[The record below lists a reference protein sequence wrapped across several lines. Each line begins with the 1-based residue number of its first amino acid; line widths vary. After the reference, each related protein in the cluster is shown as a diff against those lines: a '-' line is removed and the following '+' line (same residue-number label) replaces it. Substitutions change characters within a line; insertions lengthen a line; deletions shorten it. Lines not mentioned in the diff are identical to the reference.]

1 LAEPAYDRASE
12 VERSAMPAA
21 AETPTHPSLDAV
33 LAALPGGARGERAD
47 FARLLLAGLDD
58 EAEPGPEPRE
68 IGRIVEAAYT
78 FLLERPAGSPKL
90 EQRHVDQSRGVDKP
104 ARRLT
109 IVEILN
115 DDMPF
120 LVSSVMG
127 EVQARGLR
135 PLLALHPILAV
146 VRSPSGRLERVTAAR
161 DSDGEARRESLIVLV
176 LDALDPDTSEALV
189 AALGG
194 VLAEVRAT
202 VGDFAAMLA
211 RLDAAID
218 ALAAAPASVPR
229 DILAETIDFCRWL
242 RGGQFTFLGMREY
255 RLEGGAED
263 GELAVV
269 AGSGLGILTDPS
281 VHVLRRGNELVAM
294 TPEIRRFYFAPQPI
308 IITKSNVVSRVHRR
322 AHMDYIGIKTY
333 RADGTL
339 GGELRIVGLF
349 TAKAYTAPP
358 QQIPFLRLKVAR
370 VLAGS
375 GVRPGSHAH
384 RVLQHILDT
393 FPRDEL
399 IQIGVRQ
406 LTGWVPALL
415 DLELRPRLRVFARV
429 DRFDRFVSVLVFLP
443 RDGYTTATRETIG
456 RILAEAYHGRVS
468 AYQPF
473 FTAGPLVRVHFIIG
487 RYEGTTPQIATR
499 DLERRIREATRTWE
513 DRLVEAIASRE
524 GAPSPLAARYARA
537 FPAGYAESFP
547 PERALEDIDRIERLG
562 PDRPQAIDFY
572 ADHDDAG
579 RTRAAIYRFDAP
591 IPLSER
597 VPVLE
602 NLGFRV
608 IDERTYRVSPLLGG
622 HNREVCL
629 HDMMLESADGAPIDL
644 APNEARLEE
653 AFVAVFRGLA
663 ENDGFNRLVLKA
675 GADWREAAM
684 VRALAGYMRQIRSPF
699 GSRYVADTLDAH
711 PSIARDLVELF
722 RVRFDPSRT
731 GDANARSADEATVRA
746 RIEAGLAGVAS
757 LDEDRILRQLAS
769 LVGAAQRTNFYQ
781 PRGDGRLPEVIAI
794 KFASRM
800 IDGVPEPRPYREIWV
815 SSPRVDGIHLRFAPI
830 ARGGLRW
837 SDRPQDVRTE
847 VLGLARAQQV
857 KNTVIV
863 PQGAKGGFVPK
874 QLPRAGSREEVLK
887 EGVAAY
893 RTFVSA
899 LLDITDNLAGAR
911 IDPPRSVVRHD
922 GDDPYLVVAADKG
935 TATFSDIANEI
946 SAAHHF
952 WLGDAFASGGSAGYD
967 HKRMGI
973 TARGAWECVKRHFR
987 ELGHDVDTMPFRVM
1001 GVGDMSGDV
1010 FGNGMLLSRQIR
1022 LVAAFDH
1029 RDIFLDPDPDPAT
1042 SFAERQRL
1050 FALTRSSWQDY
1061 DQTKLSAGGGVFPRS
1076 AKAIA
1081 LSPEVRTLLGVTA
1094 ETLTPNEV
1102 MRAILMTKVDLAW
1115 FGGIGTYVRASSET
1129 DEQVGDRTNDGI
1141 RVTAAEFGARIV
1153 GEGANLALTQRARIE
1168 LARRGGRVDTDF
1180 IANSAG
1186 VNSSDQEVNIKI
1198 AIRPA
1203 EERGELDPSRRVA
1216 LLASMTDD
1224 VAASCLANN
1233 HQQSLALSLAERRGA
1248 AGLEDLEV
1256 LLHALESRR
1265 LVDRRLE
1272 ALPRDAEIAER
1283 AAAGGGL
1290 TRPEL
1295 AVLLSYAKIAATSD
1309 VLESDLPDQ
1318 PALEPLLAAYFPP
1331 TIRERYRADI
1341 AAHKLRREIVTTS
1354 LVNTIVNRGGPA
1366 FIATLAESTGR
1377 PAAAIVRAAFAADQ
1391 VLALS
1396 ELWTTIDGLDGK
1408 VDAGAQLALY
1418 GELARLLANA
1428 TAWFAGQAETEKD
1441 LGATIGRH
1449 RRVRD
1454 EIAAAWPGLAS
1465 PPRADELQR
1474 TTAHWTGAGVPGELA
1489 RRVALAGALADSPD
1503 ITLVAERS
1511 GLGAADAARGFN
1523 SVTDALGVGPLIAR
1537 GQALAASDRYERMAI
1552 GRALEAIGRAQ
1563 RELALEALSSGGGD
1577 AGGWLAGH
1585 REPIAEASRIV
1596 AEILASGEMSAARLT
1611 VAAAEIG
1618 RLAGSR

>member
-1 LAEPAYDRASE
+1 MAADTQAAEPPPQAS
-12 VERSAMPAA
+12 
-21 AETPTHPSLDAV
+21 LGAV
-33 LAALPGGARGERAD
+33 LAELPGGPGGELAD

-58 EAEPGPEPRE
+58 DGELVLAPAE
-68 IGRIVEAAYT
+68 ITRIVEAAYA
-78 FLLERPAGSPKL
+78 FLCERPAAGPRLTLRHADGSHSK
-90 EQRHVDQSRGVDKP
+90 DKP
-104 ARRLT
+104 VRRLT

-127 EVQARGLR
+127 EVQARGLQ

-146 VRSPSGRLERVTAAR
+146 ARTASGRAEHVSAAGDTAR
-161 DSDGEARRESLIVLV
+161 EARRESLIVLV
-176 LDALDPDTSEALV
+176 LDALDKDASEALV

-194 VLAEVRAT
+194 VLAEVRAA

-218 ALAAAPASVPR
+218 ALQAAPASVPR

-255 RLEGGAED
+255 RLEGGAEN

-269 AGSGLGILTDPS
+269 AGSGLGILTDPN

-333 RADGTL
+333 RPDGTL
-339 GGELRIVGLF
+339 GGELRFVGLF

-358 QQIPFLRLKVAR
+358 QQIPFLRLKVVR

-375 GVRPGSHAH
+375 GVQPGSHAH
-384 RVLQHILDT
+384 RVLQNILDT

-415 DLELRPRLRVFARV
+415 DLELRPRLKVFSRI

-487 RYEGTTPQIATR
+487 RYEGTTPEIQTR

-513 DRLVEAIASRE
+513 DRLAAAIASRE
-524 GAPSPLAARYARA
+524 GDTSPLVARHARA
-537 FPAGYAESFP
+537 FPAGYAETFS

-572 ADHDDAG
+572 AERDGAG
-579 RTRAAIYRFDAP
+579 RARAAIYRFDAP

-597 VPVLE
+597 VPILE

-608 IDERTYRVSPLLGG
+608 IDERTYRLSPLLGG
-622 HNREVCL
+622 RQREVCL
-629 HDMMLESADGAPIDL
+629 HDMVLESADGTAIDL

-653 AFVAVFRGLA
+653 AFIAVFRGLA

-675 GADWREAAM
+675 GTDWREAAM
-684 VRALAGYMRQIRSPF
+684 MRALAGYMRQIRSPF

-711 PSIARDLVELF
+711 PAIARDLVELF

-731 GDANARSADEATVRA
+731 GDANARSAAEAAVRA

-757 LDEDRILRQLAS
+757 LDEDRILRQLAN
-769 LVGAAQRTNFYQ
+769 LVMAAQRTNYYQ
-781 PRGDGRLPEVIAI
+781 PRGDGAPPEVIAI
-794 KFASRM
+794 KLASREV
-800 IDGVPEPRPYREIWV
+800 DGAPEPRPFREIWV

-874 QLPRAGSREEVLK
+874 LLPRSGSREEVMK

-899 LLDITDNLAGAR
+899 LLDITDNLTGGS
-911 IDPPRSVVRHD
+911 IDSPRSVVRHD

-946 SAAHHF
+946 SAAHRF

-967 HKRMGI
+967 HKKMGI

-987 ELGHDVDTMPFRVM
+987 EQGHDVDTMPFRVI

-1010 FGNGMLLSRQIR
+1010 FGNGMLLSRQIK

-1050 FALTRSSWQDY
+1050 FALARSSWQDY
-1061 DQTKLSAGGGVFPRS
+1061 DRTKLSAGGGVFPRS
-1076 AKAIA
+1076 AKAIT
-1081 LSPEVRTLLGVTA
+1081 LSPEVRTLLGITA
-1094 ETLTPNEV
+1094 ETLTPSELA
-1102 MRAILMTKVDLAW
+1102 RAILMAKVDLAW
-1115 FGGIGTYVRASSET
+1115 FGGIGTYVRASAET
-1129 DEQVGDRTNDGI
+1129 DEQVGDRANDGL

-1198 AIRPA
+1198 ALRPA
-1203 EERGELDPSRRVA
+1203 EERGDIGPAARVA

-1248 AGLEDLEV
+1248 AGLDDLKV
-1256 LLHALESRR
+1256 LMHALEVRR
-1265 LVDRRLE
+1265 LIDRRLE
-1272 ALPRDAEIAER
+1272 ALPRDAELAER
-1283 AAAGGGL
+1283 AAAGSGL

-1295 AVLLSYAKIAATSD
+1295 AVLLSYAKIALTTD
-1309 VLESDLPDQ
+1309 VLDSDLPDEA
-1318 PALEPLLAAYFPP
+1318 ALEPLLAAYFPP
-1331 TIRERYRADI
+1331 AIRERYRADI

-1366 FIATLAESTGR
+1366 FAATLAESTGR
-1377 PAAAIVRAAFAADQ
+1377 PAADIARAAFAADQ
-1391 VLALS
+1391 LLALS
-1396 ELWTTIDGLDGK
+1396 ELWAAVDGLDSRI
-1408 VDAGAQLALY
+1408 DADTQLALY
-1418 GELARLLANA
+1418 GELSRLLRMT
-1428 TAWFAGQAETEKD
+1428 TAWFAGDAETAKD
-1441 LGATIGRH
+1441 LGSTIGRH
-1449 RRVRD
+1449 RRVRE
-1454 EIAAAWPGLAS
+1454 EIAAAWADLAAS
-1465 PPRADELQR
+1465 PRSDEFQR
-1474 TTAHWTGAGVPGELA
+1474 TMARWTGAEVPGELA
-1489 RRVALAGALADSPD
+1489 RRIALAGALADSPD
-1503 ITLVAERS
+1503 IALVAERS
-1511 GLGAADAARGFN
+1511 GLGARDAARGYYA
-1523 SVTDALGVGPLIAR
+1523 VTDALGIGPLIAR

-1577 AGGWLAGH
+1577 ARGWLAGH
-1585 REPIAEASRIV
+1585 REPLTEASRIV